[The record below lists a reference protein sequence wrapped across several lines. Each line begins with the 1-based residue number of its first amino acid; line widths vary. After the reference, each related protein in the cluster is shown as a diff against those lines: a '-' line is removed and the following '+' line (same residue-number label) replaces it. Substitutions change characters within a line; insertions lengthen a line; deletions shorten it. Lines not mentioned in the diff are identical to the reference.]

1 MGLKNSLFFVFVLL
15 LFNTAASFGQSP
27 DIQNLEKAVGIVEIY
42 DYNGRYIGHG
52 SGFMISS
59 DGTLVTNY
67 HVIDGAHSLKVILEE
82 NGRRVKYDV
91 QNIVKGSKSKDLAI
105 LKIRNIQ
112 KKQFSYLKIS
122 QQPPKKGDEC
132 WAIGTPAD
140 PRFMNTVS
148 KGLVS
153 NLINSEDPRRI
164 QMNAGIAHG
173 SSGGALLNI
182 RGEAIGVTQ
191 GGWDDADG
199 ARAGINWAIRIE
211 EIKMLPAINKKS
223 VINPKSIPCE
233 ISFYTKNRHDG
244 DLYMYIDGNYI
255 GVFNKYFT
263 TSVPTC
269 GDNGTITKTLYSGV
283 HSYRIYSKN
292 RGRYIYSGSVK
303 LIPGQCKIF
312 NVTTS
317 GTTSGRTS
325 GTTSGRTSGIN
336 NPSPKIWK
344 YNKNLLDLRVF
355 TYLSGSTPYSANR
368 YDGFPLLAF
377 GIEKEINNKMSIL
390 IRYQNISPYT
400 SSYLE
405 YDIDGKEI
413 NKREYRHY
421 DVKNDFKCFMIDMK
435 IYEYENDESSGWL
448 GPSFALISLKK
459 TETWYSAVRVGNFDF
474 EEDIILDYPKKSGL
488 GFGIRGG
495 WDKFITKRIMLSTD
509 IVLMKCTKSVID
521 LGRYDGY
528 VIKPK
533 SAGFN
538 INFGL
543 GYRLSKR
550 K

>member
-1 MGLKNSLFFVFVLL
+1 MGLKSSIPFILLLL
-15 LFNTAASFGQSP
+15 LFNTTASFGQSP
-27 DIQNLEKAVGIVEIY
+27 DIQKLEKAVGIVQIY
-42 DYNGRYIGHG
+42 DYNGQYIGHG

-67 HVIDGAHSLKVILEE
+67 HVIDGAHSLKVVLEE

-140 PRFMNTVS
+140 PLFINTVS

-153 NLINSEDPRRI
+153 NLINSGDPRRI

-173 SSGGALLNI
+173 SSGGALLNT

-191 GGWDDADG
+191 GGWGDADG

-223 VINPKSIPCE
+223 VIDPVSIPCE

-244 DLYMYIDGNYI
+244 DLYMYVDGNYI
-255 GVFNKYFT
+255 GVFNTYFSN
-263 TSVPTC
+263 SVPTC

-292 RGRYIYSGSVK
+292 RGCYIYSGSVD

-312 NVTTS
+312 NVTTAVYPKYPN
-317 GTTSGRTS
+317 GKVKYTTSGTNKPR
-325 GTTSGRTSGIN
+325 
-336 NPSPKIWK
+336 PKIWK
-344 YNKNLLDLRVF
+344 YNKGLLDLRVF
-355 TYLSGSTPYSANR
+355 TYLSGSTPYSSNR

-377 GIEKEINNKMSIL
+377 GIEKEINDKMSIL
-390 IRYQNISPYT
+390 LKYQNIAPYT
-400 SSYLE
+400 ASNLE
-405 YDIDGKEI
+405 DDLDGKEI
-413 NKREYRHY
+413 DKRKYRHY
-421 DVKNDFKCFMIDMK
+421 DVNNDFKCFIIDMK
-435 IYEYENDESSGWL
+435 IYEYENDESSGWW

-474 EEDIILDYPKKSGL
+474 EEEVMIDYPLKWGL
-488 GFGIRGG
+488 GYGIRGG
-495 WDKFITKRIMLSTD
+495 WDKFITKRIILSTD

-521 LGRYDGY
+521 LGRFDDY

-533 SAGFN
+533 AAGLN
-538 INFGL
+538 INIGL
-543 GYRLSKR
+543 GYRLNKR
-550 K
+550 E